1 MVRLLP
7 ALILAALA
15 SNLDVNFLESRK
27 ELRIKQV
34 IQDKDVKLGQRMKS
48 TLPDPTQ
55 VVQLSWQPRVFLYR
69 GFLSEE
75 ECDHLMDLVHAK
87 HNSSA
92 ENGASDYSN
101 VEKDEIVAGIEEKIS
116 AWTFLPKEN
125 GKPFKVFHNEFD
137 DPEKKYSYFDNNST
151 EVKDAPLMA
160 TVILY
165 LSNITAGGHILF
177 PESRSKVWSKSNCG
191 ESSNSVRPTK
201 GNALLFFNVNL
212 NATPDN
218 TSTHVRCAVI
228 EGEMAYAIKLF
239 YPTAVTR
246 EKEDPIGITSTDCT
260 DEDDSCPRWADIG
273 ECDRNPVFMV
283 GSPDYYGTCRK
294 SCNAC

>member
-15 SNLDVNFLESRK
+15 SNLDVIFLESRK

-48 TLPDPTQ
+48 TMPDPTQ
-55 VVQLSWQPRVFLYR
+55 VIQLSWQPRVFLYKD
-69 GFLSEE
+69 FLSEE
-75 ECDHLMDLVHAK
+75 ECDHLMDL
-87 HNSSA
+87 
-92 ENGASDYSN
+92 
-101 VEKDEIVAGIEEKIS
+101 DEIVAGIEERIS

-125 GKPFKVFHNEFD
+125 GKSLKVLHNEFE

-177 PESRSKVWSKSNCG
+177 TESRSKVWSKSNCR

-212 NATPDN
+212 NVTPDY
-218 TSTHVRCAVI
+218 TSTHVRCAVV

-246 EKEDPIGITSTDCT
+246 EKEDPIGITSTACM